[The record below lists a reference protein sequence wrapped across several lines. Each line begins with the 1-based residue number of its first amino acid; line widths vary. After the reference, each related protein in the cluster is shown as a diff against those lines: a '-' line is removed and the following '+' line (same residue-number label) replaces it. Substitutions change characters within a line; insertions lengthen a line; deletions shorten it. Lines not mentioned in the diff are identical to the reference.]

1 MVELSK
7 RKEGNPLRWEIVEDM
22 ERGRER
28 EAGGEVEEE
37 AERERER
44 LLCCNFIVL
53 PNISSSRVS

>member
-37 AERERER
+37 AERERDYCVVILSFSPTSAHSE
-44 LLCCNFIVL
+44 
-53 PNISSSRVS
+53 

>member
-37 AERERER
+37 AERERDRDYCVVILSFSPTSAHPE
-44 LLCCNFIVL
+44 
-53 PNISSSRVS
+53 